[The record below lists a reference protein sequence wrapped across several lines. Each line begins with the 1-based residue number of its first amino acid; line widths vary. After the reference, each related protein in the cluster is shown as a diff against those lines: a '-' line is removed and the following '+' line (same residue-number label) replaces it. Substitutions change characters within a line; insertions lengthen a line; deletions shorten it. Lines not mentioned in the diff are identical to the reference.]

1 MELAPIP
8 WPTNADTITS
18 TTRSFFRIL
27 FIFCGFPNSWRFL
40 SRQLNTRMVPNVAFV
55 MGYHDRLGR
64 PANAKS
70 FFQVAIDKSPADSP
84 VRRWAEKAMKPGK

>member
-1 MELAPIP
+1 
-8 WPTNADTITS
+8 
-18 TTRSFFRIL
+18 
-27 FIFCGFPNSWRFL
+27 
-40 SRQLNTRMVPNVAFV
+40 MVPNVAFV
-55 MGYHDRLGR
+55 MGYRYRFLGR